1 MKRKIGTILVLA
13 MLLVLIPILV
23 DAEVYT
29 LQRED
34 LSRWEL
40 VTKQVDGWRLIYI
53 EPIRAISAT
62 PIANE
67 PTTFLGTIDYKLE
80 KHSEGD
86 LYILKGRCTGEL
98 VYLKIYKDD
107 VEIGGYVRH
116 SDSKGM
122 AMFNVTLRESG
133 YYAYT
138 LYTKWQEEN
147 GEILEYTSK
156 FYVEP
161 EPAPIIP
168 AFQIIPAIVA
178 LLAVAYLLR
187 RRENN

>member
-34 LSRWEL
+34 LSRSEL

-53 EPIRAISAT
+53 EPIRGISAT

-86 LYILKGRCTGEL
+86 LYILTGRCTGEL

-147 GEILEYTSK
+147 GEIPEYTSK